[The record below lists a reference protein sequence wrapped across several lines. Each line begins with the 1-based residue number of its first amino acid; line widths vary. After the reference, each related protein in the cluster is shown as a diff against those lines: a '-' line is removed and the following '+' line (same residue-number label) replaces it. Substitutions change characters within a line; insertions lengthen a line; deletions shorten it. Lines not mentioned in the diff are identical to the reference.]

1 MTPKEKA
8 EELIYQFAQR
18 IPHSSYEAYENGVQL
33 NFDLL
38 NSKNC
43 ALLAVNLH
51 LEELSKMKLIF
62 SDREFHYKY
71 WQEVKQEIEK
81 EL

>member
-8 EELIYQFAQR
+8 KELINKF
-18 IPHSSYEAYENGVQL
+18 IPHTRVFNEVLGWEDYIDSAKQ
-33 NFDLL
+33 
-38 NSKNC
+38 C
-43 ALLAVNLH
+43 ALIAVGLH

-62 SDREFHYKY
+62 SDRELHYKY

-81 EL
+81 L

>member
-18 IPHSSYEAYENGVQL
+18 IPPSSYEAYENGVQI
-33 NFDLL
+33 NFDLM
-38 NSKNC
+38 NSHNC
-43 ALLAVNLH
+43 ALFAVDLH

-62 SDREFHYKY
+62 SDRELHYKY
-71 WQEVKQEIEK
+71 WVQVKNEIEK
-81 EL
+81 I